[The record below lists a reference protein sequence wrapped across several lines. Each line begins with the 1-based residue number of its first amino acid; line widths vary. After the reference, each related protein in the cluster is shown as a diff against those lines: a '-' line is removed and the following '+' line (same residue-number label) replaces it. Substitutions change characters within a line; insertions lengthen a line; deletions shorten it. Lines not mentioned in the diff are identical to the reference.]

1 MDKLYKAEDIDA
13 TKLTEAI
20 ANTCNC
26 VYADGY
32 NQALEDCC
40 SVLRQC
46 WLNGT
51 VANRIVKEQIAEI
64 EKLKR

>member
-1 MDKLYKAEDIDA
+1 MNEIN
-13 TKLTEAI
+13 AI
-20 ANTCNC
+20 LLGTNM
-26 VYADGY
+26 YDDGY

-40 SVLRQC
+40 NVLRQC

-51 VANRIVKEQIAEI
+51 VANRIVEEQITEI